1 MLDILGWGFDREGP
15 KSDDFTALVCALGVQ
30 FDLGKT
36 CDGVLSVC
44 YTEKRIRETL

>member
-30 FDLGKT
+30 FDLGKN
-36 CDGVLSVC
+36 L
-44 YTEKRIRETL
+44 